1 MRYIGQRGIQA
12 AVTSQAL
19 ISSNFKRQL
28 NILVSPIMDLLTCDN
43 TLPIQPNET
52 IDIRKSALNNDRL
65 NNNYLQSVAAHTLSI
80 LFSKLTALQIKISLG
95 FLFDYISK
103 HDKWWPSNLSVGI
116 MTIIVESMQSQYKY
130 LFVSE
135 ILQQLNPNDILSH
148 KQITLISILDT
159 VMNADTSLLGVSVLE
174 VLNSL
179 FILLVKATQQD
190 GDEQRSALIQQ
201 DLVHSIGGLAS
212 RSYYDNQL
220 SDMTGYLVSKLKPNT
235 SLESV
240 DSLPIYDYR
249 CLVLSCLDTIHSLP
263 LDSLTHSLGLLEDND
278 PRIRLVYSKSLHQ
291 HLQTPQPPNTLF
303 LQELL
308 RSMLVWI
315 LLPNLNM
322 TDVRF
327 FYSFLCI
334 LNQTFG
340 IQATVLVISLVFKV
354 QQSIQN
360 KELSRQWVV
369 ESMLIA
375 WLRKTAEL
383 YGLKTLEEY
392 ADEIE
397 IPSWSLDLEESATIE
412 DLPTVDETKSPVWMD
427 RSRVVEIMSSDERLR
442 DEHDTHGLEL
452 EARLFAEW
460 GTEASMKNKA
470 RLIQGSTESKPKL
483 SSPWEHTAIDKSQDP
498 KRDSIK
504 VSTLKDVLV
513 TNSEESDSTTQS
525 SSNPSEHKP
534 SLNAFLT
541 ELKSPTVNPT
551 LSLVNPPYKT

>member
-1 MRYIGQRGIQA
+1 
-12 AVTSQAL
+12 
-19 ISSNFKRQL
+19 
-28 NILVSPIMDLLTCDN
+28 
-43 TLPIQPNET
+43 
-52 IDIRKSALNNDRL
+52 
-65 NNNYLQSVAAHTLSI
+65 
-80 LFSKLTALQIKISLG
+80 
-95 FLFDYISK
+95 
-103 HDKWWPSNLSVGI
+103 

-130 LFVSE
+130 IFVSE

-159 VMNADTSLLGVSVLE
+159 IMNAETSLFGVSVLE

-179 FILLVKATQQD
+179 FILLVKVIQHD
-190 GDEQRSALIQQ
+190 GDEQKSALIQQ
-201 DLVHSIGGLAS
+201 NLVHSIGGLAS

-340 IQATVLVISLVFKV
+340 IQTMVLVISLVFKV
-354 QQSIQN
+354 QQSIQD

-383 YGLKTLEEY
+383 LELKALEEY
-392 ADEIE
+392 VDELE
-397 IPSWSLDLEESATIE
+397 IPSWSLDLKMTIE
-412 DLPTVDETKSPVWMD
+412 DLPTVDEIKPPVWMN
-427 RSRVVEIMSSDERLR
+427 RSRVVEIMSSDKRLR

-460 GTEASMKNKA
+460 GTEAS
-470 RLIQGSTESKPKL
+470 SKWL
-483 SSPWEHTAIDKSQDP
+483 
-498 KRDSIK
+498 
-504 VSTLKDVLV
+504 
-513 TNSEESDSTTQS
+513 
-525 SSNPSEHKP
+525 
-534 SLNAFLT
+534 LT
-541 ELKSPTVNPT
+541 
-551 LSLVNPPYKT
+551 